1 MASPMTSTVPSAR
14 TQEGCYALRDRSD
27 VEGTEGTAVETFDS
41 REHTASLWGPMQHGG
56 PVAGLLTRAMDR
68 LEHHPGSRITRVTVD
83 LLGPVPVAPVRVT
96 ARVDRP
102 GRRISLLSAVMEA
115 EVDGGFR
122 PVARSSAWR
131 LATTPTDDVAW
142 AAPSAMPAPPD
153 TEDGPA
159 ALGIPDSWSATGFVA
174 ATTWRFV
181 ERAPDGDALPAAW
194 LRLDRP
200 LVEGEETTPLERA
213 VTLADTVNGIGMRL
227 DPAEFTF
234 LNTDLSVLLHT
245 APPEGD
251 WCGFVAEN
259 AVGPDGVGTN
269 SAVLHGAEGPVGRV
283 TQNVLVERRASLGVA
298 AGPSTPIP
306 EKVRS

>member
-1 MASPMTSTVPSAR
+1 MTNPMTSTEPADDAG
-14 TQEGCYALRDRSD
+14 EGCYVLRDRSD
-27 VEGTEGTAVETFDS
+27 VEGAAVETFDS

-68 LEHHPGSRITRVTVD
+68 LEPRPDTRITRVTVD
-83 LLGPVPVAPVRVT
+83 LLGPVPIAPVRVT
-96 ARVDRP
+96 AREERP
-102 GRRISLLSAVMEA
+102 GRRIRLLSAVMEA
-115 EVDGGFR
+115 EVDGRFR
-122 PVARSSAWR
+122 PVARASAWR

-142 AAPSAMPAPPD
+142 TAPNAMPAPPD
-153 TEDGPA
+153 SDDGPA
-159 ALGIPDSWSATGFVA
+159 GLGIPESWTATGFVA

-181 ERAPDGDALPAAW
+181 QRAPDSDALPAAW

-213 VTLADTVNGIGMRL
+213 VTLSDTVNGIGMRL
-227 DPAEFTF
+227 DPGEFTF

-269 SAVLHGAEGPVGRV
+269 SAVLLGAAGPVGRV

-298 AGPSTPIP
+298 GGPSAQIP